1 MKRDNLYKQII
12 DADSG
17 NHKLFNKLIAL
28 LRKSYTNHD
37 GELVADDE
45 TGLATPLTYPS

>member
-1 MKRDNLYKQII
+1 MKRDNLYKQIM

-17 NHKLFNKLIAL
+17 NQKLFHKLIAR

-37 GELVADDE
+37 GELVADGE

>member
-1 MKRDNLYKQII
+1 MKRDNMYKQIM

-17 NHKLFNKLIAL
+17 NQKLFNKLIGL
-28 LRKSYTNHD
+28 LKKSCTNHD

>member
-1 MKRDNLYKQII
+1 M

-17 NHKLFNKLIAL
+17 KQKLFHKLIAQL
-28 LRKSYTNHD
+28 KKSYTNQD

-45 TGLATPLTYPS
+45 TGLATPLTYPN